1 MTKIKTNRRNRFI
14 LEIIFCS
21 IITFISGQ
29 RRKRQLELR
38 DSSFIKKT
46 NITCSFDA
54 SLDSRTC
61 SRLFRR
67 FRTDFSP
74 SGSCTFNN
82 YRVLATTTTDLTKS
96 VPPQFNENIGKQYNL
111 GVNSLCT
118 HQHKTLSNHNWI
130 CKISLL
136 TFRTPIL
143 KIILTMISYWLTV

>member
-29 RRKRQLELR
+29 RRKRQQELR

-67 FRTDFSP
+67 FRTDFSA
-74 SGSCTFNN
+74 SGSCTFNT

-118 HQHKTLSNHNWI
+118 DVSIK
-130 CKISLL
+130 
-136 TFRTPIL
+136 RRPIT
-143 KIILTMISYWLTV
+143 IEYVG